1 MHTGSRTSR
10 QRATLLLAATTT
22 MWGTVPLIVRSVHVP
37 SAAIVA
43 ARFWFAAVALGAVV
57 LWARRVQPPSGP
69 PVWSVHRGRCV
80 LVCVVLAVHWMCE
93 IAAYQRAPVGT
104 VLFIIFLAPV
114 GIAALAPRVLN
125 EQLDRRTIAAL
136 ALAVAGFA
144 VMSGRALD
152 ASGGVGLAL
161 ALVAAA
167 TFVVLV
173 LLNKPLADAYGGIRA
188 AQIQMTGAGVLIAPV
203 VLLSVHLPSP
213 QPSWLWLI
221 VLGVVHTGL
230 AIAVYLTALSVVGA
244 TTTGVLGYLEPATAV
259 LWAWLVL
266 HEQPAA
272 VTLVGGAAIL
282 VAGLLVVRNEQ
293 SNVEIAEAISV
304 LG

>member
-1 MHTGSRTSR
+1 METGSRTSR

-22 MWGTVPLIVRSVHVP
+22 LWGTVPLIVRTVHVP

-43 ARFWFAAVALGAVV
+43 ARFWFAALALGAVL
-57 LWARRVQPPSGP
+57 LWERRRGRPSGP
-69 PVWSVHRGRCV
+69 PVWSVHRGRCAA
-80 LVCVVLAVHWMCE
+80 VCVVLAVHWMCE

-114 GIAALAPRVLN
+114 GIAATAPRILH
-125 EQLDRRTIAAL
+125 ERIDRRTLFAL
-136 ALAVAGFA
+136 GLAVAGFA

-152 ASGGVGLAL
+152 ARGATGLTL
-161 ALVAAA
+161 ALVAAV
-167 TFVVLV
+167 TFVALV

-203 VLLSVHLPSP
+203 VLFTAHLPSP
-213 QPSWLWLI
+213 EPSWLWLI

-259 LWAWLVL
+259 LWAWVVL
-266 HEQPAA
+266 HEKPAI
-272 VTLVGGAAIL
+272 VTLIGGAAIL
-282 VAGLLVVRNEQ
+282 VAGLLVVRNE
-293 SNVEIAEAISV
+293 NAAEIEAISV